1 MHVGAAVRRLAVLL
15 LLGLAA
21 CEAPLDPIAE
31 SDLAYSF
38 SGYLDASA
46 DTQWVRVEPFGR
58 VNAPTPGPLD
68 AVVSLVKPDGT
79 VRPMTQEV
87 RTFETGPAHLFWST
101 EDVVPAAS
109 YRIEVRGADGTM
121 AVAPVDVPDD
131 SALEIDLVDG
141 LIHCPTVV
149 RVSGAEFLVDV
160 QARYVTPDGRPFRFS
175 KAASFAV
182 LNDGAIGASIYYGS
196 DADAMDIDLLPDPAV
211 SAEIVVAV
219 GTDDWVSVGDL
230 SLEAAL
236 ALAGLGR
243 IEGGVGFLGG
253 VVTKRFPFVPGVG
266 PFPPPYSGLPFV
278 PCVPER

>member
-175 KAASFAV
+175 KVASFAV
-182 LNDGAIGASIYYGS
+182 LYDSMWPLACNVVLFFYLQD
-196 DADAMDIDLLPDPAV
+196 
-211 SAEIVVAV
+211 IVVPAEEKLLGESFGAEFEAYKAAV
-219 GTDDWVSVGDL
+219 NRWWL
-230 SLEAAL
+230 
-236 ALAGLGR
+236 
-243 IEGGVGFLGG
+243 F
-253 VVTKRFPFVPGVG
+253 
-266 PFPPPYSGLPFV
+266 
-278 PCVPER
+278 

>member
-1 MHVGAAVRRLAVLL
+1 MRPVLTTDSEGRHAAPNLYETDAENYLQDHALGEEVFGP
-15 LLGLAA
+15 LGL
-21 CEAPLDPIAE
+21 
-31 SDLAYSF
+31 
-38 SGYLDASA
+38 
-46 DTQWVRVEPFGR
+46 
-58 VNAPTPGPLD
+58 
-68 AVVSLVKPDGT
+68 
-79 VRPMTQEV
+79 
-87 RTFETGPAHLFWST
+87 
-101 EDVVPAAS
+101 
-109 YRIEVRGADGTM
+109 
-121 AVAPVDVPDD
+121 
-131 SALEIDLVDG
+131 
-141 LIHCPTVV
+141 VV

-175 KAASFAV
+175 KAESFAV
-182 LNDGAIGASIYYGS
+182 LTGGAIGASIYYGS

-236 ALAGLGR
+236 ALAGRGR